1 MKKSND
7 KDIQVVKEAV
17 KFMSWSQEFT
27 KKIVSIYFFIFVISN
42 ILFLGVAS
50 VAFFQ
55 TGGEMMYFN
64 TFVTEVHTTFRDVIG
79 GYIIKAAM
87 ENVLKIGGS
96 YIERI
101 FEVKYNL
108 GISDDSSSTEIAEE
122 DALG

>member
-1 MKKSND
+1 
-7 KDIQVVKEAV
+7 
-17 KFMSWSQEFT
+17 
-27 KKIVSIYFFIFVISN
+27 
-42 ILFLGVAS
+42 
-50 VAFFQ
+50 
-55 TGGEMMYFN
+55 MYFN